1 MTKFEML
8 FDNGGGIL
16 LLTDS
21 YCHSYNR
28 PTWAADDAAKLLD
41 GEITENWDGNQPEYR
56 RERHAEDDL
65 ISHNT
70 ARNIYEGNMYESSG
84 GILLLT
90 GGSYPLAWEERG
102 AAWNEFCRE
111 LARIGAENRGA

>member
-21 YCHSYNR
+21 YCHSYDR

-41 GEITENWDGNQPEYR
+41 GESTENWDGNQPNYR

-65 ISHNT
+65 ISHST
-70 ARNIYEGNMYESSG
+70 ARNIYDGNMHEYGSRTSWSDP
-84 GILLLT
+84 LT
-90 GGSYPLAWEERG
+90 WERG

-111 LARIGAENRGA
+111 LARIGAEKGGA

>member
-1 MTKFEML
+1 MTKFKML

-21 YCHSYNR
+21 YCHSYYR

-41 GEITENWDGNQPEYR
+41 GESTKDWDGNQPEYR
-56 RERHAEDDL
+56 RDRHSEDDL
-65 ISHNT
+65 ISRNT
-70 ARNIYEGNMYESSG
+70 AQSIYNGES
-84 GILLLT
+84 
-90 GGSYPLAWEERG
+90 WKEKG

-111 LARIGAENRGA
+111 LARLGRK